1 MKKEILLKDS
11 IIDKLETN
19 FIDANNKTHEQ
30 VRYSFTESCKGR
42 SCQGLLMFHKR
53 KTKRKVMVLDYWLND
68 NIERT
73 LKNGKKVYG
82 CSKRYVLGDYHRTDF
97 NVKAIEKKISDLRSE
112 YGSKNSLTWDVDIH
126 EGEQLKKRQKYNEQ
140 VSELQRSTFNDC
152 IKSFFEANCPQ
163 IN

>member
-19 FIDANNKTHEQ
+19 FIDENNKTHEQ

-68 NIERT
+68 NIERK
-73 LKNGKKVYG
+73 LKNGKI
-82 CSKRYVLGDYHRTDF
+82 
-97 NVKAIEKKISDLRSE
+97 VKAAARDMYLVIIIDKI
-112 YGSKNSLTWDVDIH
+112 LTLKL
-126 EGEQLKKRQKYNEQ
+126 LKKR
-140 VSELQRSTFNDC
+140 LQ
-152 IKSFFEANCPQ
+152 I
-163 IN
+163 

>member
-19 FIDANNKTHEQ
+19 FIDENNKTHEQ

-68 NIERT
+68 NIERK
-73 LKNGKKVYG
+73 LKNGK
-82 CSKRYVLGDYHRTDF
+82 
-97 NVKAIEKKISDLRSE
+97 IPKKI
-112 YGSKNSLTWDVDIH
+112 K
-126 EGEQLKKRQKYNEQ
+126 
-140 VSELQRSTFNDC
+140 
-152 IKSFFEANCPQ
+152 IKSEIEQTKQTKKTCCFFKPCS
-163 IN
+163 ITKIF